1 MEHLNDPVERAGDGA
16 VLPLR
21 RQRLG
26 VGVELAPVDRADIQ
40 LGKYAVIDVV
50 AQVGLAEALA
60 ALGHGGLQKEP
71 ASGAGGDGQ
80 TVRHQNVVQPDGDT
94 RPVQPDAQG
103 AVVLFVDI
111 ELGNKGLGAVR
122 YAGYLDGAQPLQV
135 TGGLGDTLLVLVVG
149 EGPGE
154 MEDRSGRPFVGP
166 AGQLLDKML
175 AAISLS
181 RTTTC
186 HIANIVKCRP
196 PHNRDPY
203 PDEEDA
209 CIAYLEAPIHI
220 LKPKVILAMGNI
232 AAKKLLNTTEGISR
246 LRGRFYDYR
255 GIPLTATFHPS
266 ALLHSESLKRP
277 AWDDLKFLRTW
288 LESQQPGYE
297 NAFMQAQQAM
307 QTQQTQD
314 TGPAAEPQ

>member
-1 MEHLNDPVERAGDGA
+1 MTAAEKRDIFTFLQAASASLLGYADRPLNGDSFSFQDDA
-16 VLPLR
+16 
-21 RQRLG
+21 
-26 VGVELAPVDRADIQ
+26 EAAPVPAADQHMPVSGSGIPAQ
-40 LGKYAVIDVV
+40 LSPEADSRSAAEQAVP
-50 AQVGLAEALA
+50 QE
-60 ALGHGGLQKEP
+60 KP
-71 ASGAGGDGQ
+71 ASGISLQTICEKISRCQNCRLAGTRKN
-80 TVRHQNVVQPDGDT
+80 TVPGEGVPHP
-94 RPVQPDAQG
+94 
-103 AVVLFVDI
+103 
-111 ELGNKGLGAVR
+111 
-122 YAGYLDGAQPLQV
+122 
-135 TGGLGDTLLVLVVG
+135 LVLVVG

-209 CIAYLEAPIHI
+209 CIAYLEAQIHI

-266 ALLHSESLKRP
+266 ALLHNESLKRP
-277 AWDDLKFLRTW
+277 AWEDLKFLRTW